1 MNADRILFSFF
12 WHKRNPIWNRQ
23 WCRVDTKW
31 TMASE
36 FPLFIHN
43 RLYYRRKKYNKSN
56 YWCRRVIKKRILC
69 IVVSWYIRTV
79 CSPRMFARNK
89 AMNTQSKWKWIYGS
103 EGESLNQIYALCSMA
118 LLYKGYFIIIGG
130 IMFQTKYRRWKWNK
144 LSKQTR
150 FNLFFLPSK
159 WTNWFK
165 V

>member
-43 RLYYRRKKYNKSN
+43 GLYYRRKKYNKSN

-69 IVVSWYIRTV
+69 IVVSWYIRSV
-79 CSPRMFARNK
+79 CSPRSETKQWIHNRNENGFMDLK
-89 AMNTQSKWKWIYGS
+89 EKVLIKFMHFVPWHCFTKDILLLLV
-103 EGESLNQIYALCSMA
+103 ELCSKRNTDAENETNCVNKPDLIFFSPVEM
-118 LLYKGYFIIIGG
+118 
-130 IMFQTKYRRWKWNK
+130 NK
-144 LSKQTR
+144 LI
-150 FNLFFLPSK
+150 
-159 WTNWFK
+159 
-165 V
+165 